1 MARPL
6 FLYFGSSS
14 SVTQPGPI
22 PVELEVETLSTGTG
36 RAFLD
41 RIPIAQEMIVKYG
54 PTELH

>member
-22 PVELEVETLSTGTG
+22 PVELEVETLSTGAG

-41 RIPIAQEMIVKYG
+41 RIPIAQEMIVKY
-54 PTELH
+54 

>member
-41 RIPIAQEMIVKYG
+41 RIPIAQEMIVKY
-54 PTELH
+54 